1 MGLDLGFLKRLL
13 AKSERKEGWLA
24 ARFLP
29 GEMCVAH
36 VRRTSGGRPEVDLCL
51 LESISASDPDALMKF
66 AKELRI
72 GQYQCLTLLNLS
84 EYQVLP
90 VETLNVPPEELKTAV
105 RWKIKDLLDY
115 HIDDAAIDV
124 LRIPNDKGSVLH
136 HGMYAIASR
145 NEVIRRYVML
155 FEEANIV
162 LSAIDIPEMAQRNI
176 ASLLEEPGQGLA
188 LLSFDDEGGLLTVT
202 CDSDLYLSRHIE
214 APLSQ
219 LMQEDTEQRQR
230 YLDRI
235 VMELQRSFD
244 YFERQFH
251 DIELKKLLMAPLP
264 LAIGLE
270 GYLARNLQMT
280 VEMVDLYRIFDFS
293 KMSSGMQQD
302 QLSRCFLTL
311 GAALRFEE
319 KTL

>member
-13 AKSERKEGWLA
+13 AKSEHKEGWLA

-36 VRRTSGGRPEVDLCL
+36 VRRASSGRPEVDLCL
-51 LESISASDPDALMKF
+51 LEPISASDPDALTKF

-124 LRIPNDKGSVLH
+124 LRIPSDKGSVPH
-136 HGMYAIASR
+136 HGMYAIAAR
-145 NEVIRRYVML
+145 NEVIRRYVTL
-155 FEEANIV
+155 FEEANIL

-202 CDSDLYLSRHIE
+202 CDTELYLSRHIE

-230 YLDRI
+230 YLDRV

-251 DIELKKLLMAPLP
+251 DIGLKKLMMAPLP

-293 KMSSGMQQD
+293 KMTSGLQQD
-302 QLSRCFLTL
+302 QLSRCFLAL
-311 GAALRFEE
+311 GAALRLEE
-319 KTL
+319 KIL